1 MTLLAW
7 IGVFVVLVFLYNI
20 LDTCTDVFGCNHTL
34 DIIEHIESPFT
45 DYELKLGGGSASHI
59 RSIDRCVCTKCGIAL
74 TKESVR

>member
-1 MTLLAW
+1 MSLLAG
-7 IGVFVVLVFLYNI
+7 IGIGIILFLLYRILVTF
-20 LDTCTDVFGCNHTL
+20 TDVFGCNHTL